1 MESGMVVLTFER
13 DYSLTTSIA
22 RHDTVSYAVQ
32 DGLNFWLK
40 WKLLRR
46 NFLWYYFNPLQ
57 GGSNFWH
64 CTKSCGVT
72 IQGNLSWQHME
83 WLDFHLEFNMLGPHV
98 GVRETVKSGQGVLP
112 SRLELTYGFLL
123 VMVRFCFRPV
133 TQDEKYCNST
143 HFHVKPSLDIAM
155 WTLQE
160 TGGQCIS
167 HQL

>member
-1 MESGMVVLTFER
+1 MVVLTFER
-13 DYSLTTSIA
+13 DYGLTTSIA

-46 NFLWYYFNPLQ
+46 NFLWYYFNAVQ

-64 CTKSCGVT
+64 WTKSCGVT

-83 WLDFHLEFNMLGPHV
+83 WLDFHLKFRMLGPHV
-98 GVRETVKSGQGVLP
+98 GVSETVKSGPRGVAFSAGTDIWLFTGNGEILFSSSYP
-112 SRLELTYGFLL
+112 RL
-123 VMVRFCFRPV
+123 
-133 TQDEKYCNST
+133 KYCNST